1 MDAINRSENRSTKTH
16 EVARWRFPVEVNWD
30 PALDGWLR
38 VRQSELDKILEKNS
52 TVAGFVLM
60 FPARAGFVP
69 IFERLLEVELYCVDE
84 LTVVAI
90 YHHLVAA
97 KV

>member
-1 MDAINRSENRSTKTH
+1 MRDI
-16 EVARWRFPVEVNWD
+16 
-30 PALDGWLR
+30 ALNDWLR
-38 VRQSELDKILEKNS
+38 MRQRELDKILEEYS
-52 TVAGFVLM
+52 AVAGFVLM

-69 IFERLLEVELYCVDE
+69 IFERLLEVELNCVDE

>member
-1 MDAINRSENRSTKTH
+1 MRDT
-16 EVARWRFPVEVNWD
+16 
-30 PALDGWLR
+30 ALAGRLR
-38 VRQSELDKILEKNS
+38 VCQGEFDKILEKNS
-52 TVAGFVLM
+52 AVTGFVLV
-60 FPARAGFVP
+60 FPARAGLVP
-69 IFERLLEVELYCVDE
+69 IFERFLEVELYCVDQ